1 MISTWNKSYTATR
14 KTAGTTDDDGFYT
27 PGSTTSVP
35 FSGTIMRMSD
45 KERENLPEG
54 QRTTETIKI
63 YTDTDLY
70 VTNITAGTK
79 GDIVTYKGNDYEIV
93 GRLFALRRAVIEQGD
108 RPDLVSL
115 SLIGYRAEG
124 IEDSA
129 FPFNF
134 GRLADFFVLDSLLAR
149 AFHHP

>member
-93 GRLFALRRAVIEQGD
+93 GRSDWDDFNEAGLQHYK
-108 RPDLVSL
+108 
-115 SLIGYRAEG
+115 LIGQKIDPKEA
-124 IEDSA
+124 
-129 FPFNF
+129 
-134 GRLADFFVLDSLLAR
+134 AR
-149 AFHHP
+149 KP